1 MVWLHKTVWN
11 MKALGLQLGW
21 PPLAGI
27 TLNDFL
33 MFCTCARAMGTV
45 LSIGLHE
52 GASDG
57 ILCRRLRRSPV
68 LMMVSIPLHELVAC
82 S

>member
-1 MVWLHKTVWN
+1 MGTFVARRTSELGNWRIAQN

-45 LSIGLHE
+45 LSVGLHE
-52 GASDG
+52 GASGED
-57 ILCRRLRRSPV
+57 
-68 LMMVSIPLHELVAC
+68 
-82 S
+82 